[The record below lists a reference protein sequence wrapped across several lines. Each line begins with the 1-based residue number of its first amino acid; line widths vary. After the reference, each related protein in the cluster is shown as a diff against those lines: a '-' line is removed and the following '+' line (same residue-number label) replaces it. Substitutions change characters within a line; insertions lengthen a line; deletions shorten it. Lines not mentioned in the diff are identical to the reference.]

1 MRSGCLLR
9 RNVPATATLVRLIIH
24 STSSAGDIW
33 RWPVVPQQ
41 VRTLTVQDG
50 LFVCLLGLSVGLLL
64 YWRVLRYGCTVRR
77 RTVRLVSVQAGLEL
91 LRSELDFVL
100 VAHLAAE
107 VRPLVPRHLL
117 SIPVRTPVALWL
129 RPSVRAGA
137 CASASM
143 QASGRHGASACVCRC
158 VNAACACACVR
169 VCASRSA
176 HAERRHW
183 MCPPSHA
190 HSDRQ
195 TRTCRPSGSS
205 ARPHVDSA
213 PRTCRESQSEPI
225 RANQVKLTE
234 GCVTVRTARPVEA
247 PVR

>member
-190 HSDRQ
+190 VTDRLGPADRVDRQ
-195 TRTCRPSGSS
+195 HDRMWILRLEP
-205 ARPHVDSA
+205 AERA
-213 PRTCRESQSEPI
+213 NQSQSEPI
-225 RANQVKLTE
+225 RLS
-234 GCVTVRTARPVEA
+234 
-247 PVR
+247 

>member
-190 HSDRQ
+190 VTDRLGPADRVDRQ
-195 TRTCRPSGSS
+195 HDRMWILRL
-205 ARPHVDSA
+205 
-213 PRTCRESQSEPI
+213 EPAE
-225 RANQVKLTE
+225 RANQSQQVQLTE
-234 GCVTVRTARPVEA
+234 AVSQYAPNRPVEA
-247 PVR
+247 TGR